1 MKKRLIIIGPV
12 VIMFSLTA
20 CSTKEKTTTIKEPTG
35 NVEDTK
41 DKVAEEKSVEPVKK
55 EVKVKEEKPSEPV
68 KMSYEEMVK
77 SSDYIAKVKMIQKGK
92 NKFELKVLENI
103 IGNINASDVPNT
115 DLLKPNRTYVILL
128 RDVDGKKQPTNGKES
143 YVLLEGNNKKIFDAV
158 YEMFRSK

>member
-92 NKFELKVLENI
+92 KKKLKTTKILN
-103 IGNINASDVPNT
+103 NT
-115 DLLKPNRTYVILL
+115 LKLLYKNNTLPFFFFL
-128 RDVDGKKQPTNGKES
+128 KQNFTFYLN
-143 YVLLEGNNKKIFDAV
+143 
-158 YEMFRSK
+158 